1 MSKSIINSR
10 LRRGYNL
17 DSLNVYEQA
26 RENAKYLSFKKK
38 ITNHLF
44 FKF

>member
-1 MSKSIINSR
+1 MSRSIINSR

-26 RENAKYLSFKKK
+26 RENAKYVSALIK
-38 ITNHLF
+38 IL
-44 FKF
+44 